1 MAREFINDTLCKI
14 QQKFKFQRFLL
25 GYDTYDH
32 FICTIENSHI
42 MCMCMLMYAQKHTR
56 KGSERKWGGEEGGVG
71 DLEWGGDVM
80 CNRVSKIYN

>member
-1 MAREFINDTLCKI
+1 
-14 QQKFKFQRFLL
+14 
-25 GYDTYDH
+25 
-32 FICTIENSHI
+32 